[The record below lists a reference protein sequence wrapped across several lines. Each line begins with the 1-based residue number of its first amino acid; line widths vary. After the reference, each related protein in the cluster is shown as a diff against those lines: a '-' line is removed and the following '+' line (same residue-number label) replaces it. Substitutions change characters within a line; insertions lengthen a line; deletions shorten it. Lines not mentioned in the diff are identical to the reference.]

1 MGTEISRRHVLG
13 GLAAVLGS
21 SAVSASQGV
30 ARAASTP
37 ALRSDPFRY
46 CLNAALVMGYK
57 LDIIRQI
64 ELAAE
69 TGYEAIEPWVR
80 DINQYREGGGSLGD
94 LKKRIADL
102 GLTVE
107 SAISFRAWIVN
118 DPNQRAQGLEQMK
131 QDMEVV
137 AKIGGK
143 RIAAPPVGATR
154 GDKLDLFKASDRYR
168 AILEAGDSLGVVPQ
182 IEVWGHSRNLSRLG
196 ESMFVVIESGHPQ
209 ACLLP
214 DFYHIYRGGSS
225 FEGLKLLSRKA
236 VHVFHMNDYPAIARD
251 KISDKDRVFPG
262 DGVAPLVK
270 LVREM
275 YDNGCVPVFS
285 IELFNREYWAR
296 YDAPTLT
303 RIALQKMKAITAKA
317 LG

>member
-1 MGTEISRRHVLG
+1 MSTRISRRHVLG
-13 GLAAVLGS
+13 GLAAALGS
-21 SAVSASQGV
+21 SAVGASQGAV
-30 ARAASTP
+30 RAAFTP
-37 ALRSDPFRY
+37 ALCSDPFRY

-57 LDIIRQI
+57 LNILQQV
-64 ELAAE
+64 ELAAAA
-69 TGYEAIEPWVR
+69 GYEAIEPWVR
-80 DINQYREGGGSLGD
+80 DIKQYTEGGGSLSD
-94 LKKRIADL
+94 LKKRIADS

-107 SAISFRAWIVN
+107 SAISFSAWIVN
-118 DPNQRAQGLEQMK
+118 DPKQRAQGVEQTK
-131 QDMEVV
+131 QDMDLV
-137 AKIGGK
+137 AQIGGK

-154 GDKLDLFKASDRYR
+154 GDKLDLFQASERYR

-214 DFYHIYRGGSS
+214 DFYHIYKGGSS

-251 KISDKDRVFPG
+251 KIADKDRVFPG
-262 DGVAPLVK
+262 DGVAPLAT

-275 YDNGCVPVFS
+275 YDNGCIPVFS

-296 YDAPTLT
+296 YDASTIT
-303 RIALQKMKAITAKA
+303 RIALQKMKAITAQA
-317 LG
+317 MG